1 MYRITSNPILVR
13 FTLWMVAAVLVLF
26 ALLFW
31 GGGLAQLLERINDL
45 FLIHSS
51 HL

>member
-13 FTLWMVAAVLVLF
+13 FTLWLVAALL
-26 ALLFW
+26 ALSVFLFW
-31 GGGLAQLLERINDL
+31 GGGLAQLLENINDL
-45 FLIHSS
+45 FLIHSR

>member
-13 FTLWMVAAVLVLF
+13 FTLWLVVALL
-26 ALLFW
+26 ALSAILFW
-31 GGGLAQLLERINDL
+31 GGGLAQLLENINDL